1 MVVHQLNLDKGLG
14 LEEVKPLTHIASLKG
29 YCSY

>member
-14 LEEVKPLTHIASLKG
+14 LEEVKQRTHIA
-29 YCSY
+29 